1 MYNDDKFINLTN
13 YAVQKYAT
21 EKSDEC
27 MLSYDDFRKYIKSSH
42 SVSEFKRMQ
51 SDMESIMNVVTLAG
65 KDSMQSRANTFQVL
79 GWDFMIDHDLRV
91 WLIECNRSP
100 DLMPTTSVTKD
111 LTEELFKDIAKMFC
125 D

>member
-1 MYNDDKFINLTN
+1 
-13 YAVQKYAT
+13 
-21 EKSDEC
+21 
-27 MLSYDDFRKYIKSSH
+27 
-42 SVSEFKRMQ
+42 MQ
-51 SDMESIMNVVTLAG
+51 LDIESIINDVTLAG

-100 DLMPTTSVTKD
+100 DLMPTTSITKE

-125 D
+125 DYE